1 MTVSPD
7 PVRVLIFC
15 KKFDNGELHV
25 QSVVSLIFLT
35 FQYNAFFLRVKW
47 KHF

>member
-7 PVRVLIFC
+7 PVLVLIFC
-15 KKFDNGELHV
+15 KKFDNGELY
-25 QSVVSLIFLT
+25 SLLIVSLIFLT